1 MKLATAGTFESNDCM
16 ITVKPHK
23 ELKIE
28 IESIVFEQFGEQIE
42 HVVKET
48 LKELHIE
55 HVHVFIHDKGAL
67 DYCIKARLI
76 TAMKRLGDIHA

>member
-23 ELKIE
+23 GLKIE

-42 HVVKET
+42 KVIKET
-48 LKELHIE
+48 LNELNIE
-55 HVHVFIHDKGAL
+55 HIHVLINDKGAL

-76 TAMKRLGDIHA
+76 TAIKRLGDIRA